1 MYSYNPYY
9 YEYLAHHGVKG
20 QKWGVRRYQPYTS
33 ANKGVFKNLKR
44 SYKSSVRSLKKAKRQ
59 YESEGDKLAVKGTE
73 KAIKEAKKIYKS
85 ELKGLKKDFRA
96 ENRANYL
103 QDVAERGSEKQVA
116 EVRKEMSPDQL
127 DYAVRRIN
135 TYKNWEKLSMR
146 DVEAE
151 VKQEQAMKR
160 LDHIMK
166 GAETVSKVA
175 TSATQVIGTVKAFK
189 DLFPKPKSEYEKEK
203 QKLELEGMRNQN
215 DYSKAQLEKLRAET
229 KKVAGGENNNP
240 TPPKSTSVIP
250 SSSPSSNAVT
260 GSYGGTRSSNVVDF
274 KPRTITNATKNSSSN
289 TISYSWPEKSKNTEV
304 SKIEKT
310 SLFGRIAN
318 NKAAQAAIKVN
329 IKDIAFDFSA
339 DSKSGQTAASR
350 YIEER
355 NKGADR
361 ATASWKAED
370 SYAKSISNSKSPS
383 SSSLLNYAKAK
394 HLDDHETA
402 TMAVDK
408 AFSKYFSEADRKA
421 AQAYLDSEKKKK
433 K

>member
-203 QKLELEGMRNQN
+203 QKLELEGMKNKNDLAKAQAEKMRNEIKNNSKNSETQVENKDSNVKTGEYKDSSKPRIASIQNTPKVKTATGLNGYRDFLKDKYGVNDSTTNTKIASIQNTPKVKSGKLSESTDHFIKRMDKEIDQYIKRNERSIEAKKILYTTSDKSDAARHARFITAREIVNNPN
-215 DYSKAQLEKLRAET
+215 DYTISTVNRAQRE
-229 KKVAGGENNNP
+229 
-240 TPPKSTSVIP
+240 
-250 SSSPSSNAVT
+250 
-260 GSYGGTRSSNVVDF
+260 VVDYIDWE
-274 KPRTITNATKNSSSN
+274 RKN
-289 TISYSWPEKSKNTEV
+289 
-304 SKIEKT
+304 
-310 SLFGRIAN
+310 
-318 NKAAQAAIKVN
+318 
-329 IKDIAFDFSA
+329 
-339 DSKSGQTAASR
+339 
-350 YIEER
+350 
-355 NKGADR
+355 
-361 ATASWKAED
+361 
-370 SYAKSISNSKSPS
+370 
-383 SSSLLNYAKAK
+383 
-394 HLDDHETA
+394 
-402 TMAVDK
+402 
-408 AFSKYFSEADRKA
+408 
-421 AQAYLDSEKKKK
+421 KK
-433 K
+433 